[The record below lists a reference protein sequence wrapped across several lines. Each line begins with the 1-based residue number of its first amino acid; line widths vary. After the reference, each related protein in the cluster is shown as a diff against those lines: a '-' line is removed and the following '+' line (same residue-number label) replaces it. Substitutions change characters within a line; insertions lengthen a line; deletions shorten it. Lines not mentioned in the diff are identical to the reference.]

1 MRRGSRSALAIA
13 ALIAGMLGGPAA
25 AQDKPA
31 EKPADNMDVLR
42 EKARTDKKVV
52 LASVLDLT
60 EGEAQG
66 FWPVYNAYQSDMVTH
81 YDRLLKLIEDYGK
94 AYGSMSNETAAKLL
108 GDYLAL
114 ESAYV
119 AMLKA
124 YVPRFQK
131 VLPATKVARLYQVEN
146 KLRALLN
153 YELAREIPLAR

>member
-1 MRRGSRSALAIA
+1 VAL
-13 ALIAGMLGGPAA
+13 LAGLLGGPAV
-25 AQDKPA
+25 AQDKPPDKPA
-31 EKPADNMDVLR
+31 DKPADNMEVLR
-42 EKARTDKKVV
+42 EKARADKKVV
-52 LASVLDLT
+52 VASVLELT
-60 EGEAQG
+60 EGEAKG

-81 YDRLLKLIEDYGK
+81 YDRLMKLLDDYGQ

-108 GDYLAL
+108 GDYLSL
-114 ESAYV
+114 ESSYV
-119 AMLKA
+119 ATLKA

>member
-1 MRRGSRSALAIA
+1 MRRGSVGVLATVALLAG
-13 ALIAGMLGGPAA
+13 LIGGPAA

-31 EKPADNMDVLR
+31 DNMALLR
-42 EKARTDKKVV
+42 EKAQTDKKVV
-52 LASVLDLT
+52 VASVLELT
-60 EGEAQG
+60 EGEAKG

-94 AYGSMSNETAAKLL
+94 AYGTMSNETAAQLL
-108 GDYLAL
+108 GDYLSL